1 MKNTLIAALRG
12 IRYRGPALLAPA
24 LLFLL
29 AACIPTVHGGHYRPS
44 VAGQPARHFGVGC
57 GDSWGAGEVIEVR
70 GPSGVRVLARLRPVD
85 TTLTRERL
93 GGQVGIHAPAGT
105 RVEIGDSGF
114 AIARVDEGRERV
126 ERALVVDSVNVG
138 PRTTTP
144 WGYQGSG
151 GWGHANA
158 AFTRTLEGG
167 DEGRIMWIEFDA
179 GATAPRPREV
189 VLRVPTLMVGGQAW
203 SPGTITFR
211 YRRSQLGIAPFN
223 C

>member
-1 MKNTLIAALRG
+1 MKNTLLAAVRG

-44 VAGQPARHFGVGC
+44 ATGSPTRHFGAGC
-57 GDSWGAGEVIEVR
+57 GDTYGAGEVIEVR
-70 GPSGVRVLARLRPVD
+70 GPSGVRILARLRPVD
-85 TTLTRERL
+85 TTLQRERL

-105 RVEIGDSGF
+105 RVEIGDGGF
-114 AIARVDEGRERV
+114 AVVRTDDGREPV
-126 ERALVVDSVNVG
+126 ERALVVDSVHVG
-138 PRTTTP
+138 PRATTP

-158 AFTRTLEGG
+158 AFARTLDGG
-167 DEGRIMWIEFDA
+167 EDGRIMWIDFDA
-179 GATAPRPREV
+179 GTVEPRPREV
-189 VLRVPTLMVGGQAW
+189 VLRVPTLTAGGQAW
-203 SPGTITFR
+203 SPGAITFR
-211 YRRSQLGIAPFN
+211 YRRSQVGIAPFN